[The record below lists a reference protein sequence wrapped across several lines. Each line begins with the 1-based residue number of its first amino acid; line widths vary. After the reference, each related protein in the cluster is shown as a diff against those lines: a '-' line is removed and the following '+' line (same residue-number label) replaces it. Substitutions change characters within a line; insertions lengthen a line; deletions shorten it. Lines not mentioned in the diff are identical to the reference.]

1 MALLPYYFAAMTM
14 QSENFAY
21 LDGAKALV
29 RFTETN
35 DGGAVCDDI
44 GGITKI
50 VTTVTGADTKP
61 EANIKAW
68 GKGNKQPWEREQL
81 IMDNNIVGEL
91 IKTKRDIILG
101 GGLQAYREVYTN
113 GEKTMDL
120 VETPKAAQD
129 FFDAIDIDDY
139 LLTAAN
145 NFVKHANIF
154 TELVREST
162 SDLIASIKAHESRHI
177 RAEQQDSASGK
188 IKNYFWCGNWG
199 SSRKEIGRKWPVKR
213 VPNYDGEEAKQKI
226 FMLHTGDSILT
237 DEYYYIPTWW
247 GGKSWI
253 EVSNDIP
260 IFHRSNLQHGYS
272 IRFHVEIPKDYFY
285 SSSTSDQTADQRKQ
299 SLANAQTAR
308 QTFLDNLNKFLA
320 GATNAGRTVV
330 TEYEINKAAGKEFP
344 GIKITP
350 INYDIKDKALLDLFE
365 KSNQAN
371 ISGQGIHPTLAAIET
386 AGKLSSGSEIRNAY
400 LMYTALK
407 TPAAR
412 RILLKPIEMIHRI
425 NKWGDGIKWTFRD
438 IEVTKL
444 DDNPQ
449 AKQDVLIA

>member
-1 MALLPYYFAAMTM
+1 MSVKIE
-14 QSENFAY
+14 SENFAY
-21 LDGAKALV
+21 LEGPKALV
-29 RFTETN
+29 RITESI

-44 GGITKI
+44 GGLTK
-50 VTTVTGADTKP
+50 VAATVAGADTDTTRDVT
-61 EANIKAW
+61 IKAW
-68 GKGNKQPWEREQL
+68 GKTNRQPWEREQL

-91 IKTKRDIILG
+91 LKTKRDIILG
-101 GGLQAYREVYTN
+101 GGLQAYRDVYVN
-113 GEKTMDL
+113 GEKTMEL
-120 VETPKAAQD
+120 LETPQYAQE
-129 FFDAIDIDDY
+129 FFDFVDIDNY
-139 LLTAAN
+139 YLTAAN
-145 NFVKHANIF
+145 NLVKHAQIMI
-154 TELVREST
+154 EMVRETT
-162 SDLIASIKAHESRHI
+162 SDRIASMKAHECRHI
-177 RAEQQDSASGK
+177 RAEQQNSASGK
-188 IKNYFWCGNWG
+188 IENYYWCGNWG
-199 SSRKEIGRKWPVKR
+199 SSRKELGRRWPIMTI
-213 VPNYDGEEAKQKI
+213 PNYAGEEAKQKK
-226 FMLHTGDSILT
+226 FLLHTGDSILT

-247 GGKSWI
+247 GGKKWI
-253 EVSNDIP
+253 EVSNKIP
-260 IFHRSNLQHGYS
+260 IFHDSNLDHGYS

-285 SSSTSDQTADQRKQ
+285 TSSTADQTADMRKE
-299 SLANAQTAR
+299 SLAKAQTAR
-308 QTFLDNLNKFLA
+308 QTFLDNLNKFLS
-320 GATNAGRTVV
+320 GITNAGRTVV

-350 INYDIKDKALLDLFE
+350 INFDMKDKSLLELFE

-425 NKWGDGIKWTFRD
+425 NGWDKSIRWTFRD

-449 AKQDVLIA
+449 AKQDVVIA

>member
-1 MALLPYYFAAMTM
+1 MTRTIND
-14 QSENFAY
+14 NFAY
-21 LDGAKALV
+21 LEGAKAVV
-29 RFTETN
+29 RFTENT

-50 VTTVTGADTKP
+50 GTTVAGAENKKD
-61 EANIKAW
+61 ANIKAW
-68 GKGNKQPWEREQL
+68 GKGNRQPWEREQL

-91 IKTKRDIILG
+91 LKTKRDIILG
-101 GGLQAYREVYTN
+101 GGLQAYRDVYRD

-120 VETPKAAQD
+120 LETPAIAQE
-129 FFDAIDIDDY
+129 FFDYVDIDDY
-139 LLTAAN
+139 LLTAGN
-145 NFVKHANIF
+145 NLVKHAQIM
-154 TELVREST
+154 TELVRQTEGNA
-162 SDLIASIKAHESRHI
+162 IASMKAHECRHI
-177 RAEQQDSASGK
+177 RAEQQDSETGK
-188 IKNYFWCGNWG
+188 IKNYYWCGNWG
-199 SSRKEIGRKWPVKR
+199 SSRKEIGRRWPVIAI
-213 VPNYDGEEAKQKI
+213 PNYAGEEAQQKK
-226 FMLHTGDSILT
+226 FLLHTGDSILT

-253 EVSNDIP
+253 EVSNNIP
-260 IFHRSNLQHGYS
+260 IFHRSNLDHGYA

-285 SSSTSDQTADQRKQ
+285 TSSTADQTSDQRKQ
-299 SLANAQTAR
+299 SIANAQTAR

-320 GATNAGRTVV
+320 GVSNAGRTVV

-350 INYDIKDKALLDLFE
+350 INYDIKDKALLELFE

-371 ISGQGIHPTLAAIET
+371 ISAQGIHPTLAAIET

-412 RILLKPIEMIHRI
+412 RILLKPIELIHRI
-425 NKWGDGIKWTFRD
+425 NGWGEGIKWTFRD

-444 DDNPQ
+444 DENPE
-449 AKQDVLIA
+449 ARQDVVIA